1 MEINLNGRAGVD
13 LIEFSCEIAHIDA
26 KKINQRYNYKEVGH
40 LNHDNFNFGRND
52 ERIFDERVNNHFVK
66 QMKIQIST
74 YQIFRAYKKS
84 GKVYAQIILKV
95 KPIIVEL
102 GNITNYSW
110 NQVLYSLHDTID
122 VLHNEWGITINNN
135 IYIANVELNKTFILT
150 KPVDQ
155 LIKVWDEYIKFYSK
169 LGEKGNN
176 ETGCGAYIKKTNL
189 TYENQNLK
197 MKIYDKIR
205 ETDKNCKDYKVLS
218 EANLVRLEF
227 KIKSKGLKSLNLN
240 KNVYDMNDEVIEAAF
255 QILVQKHVL
264 LPIRTREK
272 EARKTLENI
281 FEYGK
286 INSRENRNELL
297 IQMLNP
303 TIEHPRILMHLE
315 EIDEDVIRLNK
326 AMSKSVG
333 RVKKSLLKLLENHAG
348 ISTLKRSETKDVL
361 DEFVAKAVN
370 VCEETIHI
378 WTEPKR

>member
-13 LIEFSCEIAHIDA
+13 LIEFSCEIAHIDG
-26 KKINQRYNYKEVGH
+26 KKLNQRYNFKEVGH
-40 LNHDNFNFGRND
+40 VSHDNFNFGRND
-52 ERIFDERVNNHFVK
+52 ERLFGEQVNHHFVK
-66 QMKIQIST
+66 QVKIQISP
-74 YQIFRAYKKS
+74 YQIFRVYKKS

-95 KPIIVEL
+95 KPLIAEL

-110 NQVLYSLHDTID
+110 NQVLYSLHDAID
-122 VLHNEWGITINNN
+122 VLHNEWGIAINNN

-240 KNVYDMNDEVIEAAF
+240 KNVYDINDEVIEAAF
-255 QILVQKHVL
+255 EILVQKHVL

-272 EARKTLENI
+272 EARKALESI
-281 FEYGK
+281 FENGRINTQAGK
-286 INSRENRNELL
+286 NELL
-297 IQMLNP
+297 KKMLNP
-303 TIEHPRILMHLE
+303 AVEHPRILMCLE
-315 EIDEDVIRLNK
+315 EIDDDVIRLNK
-326 AMSKSVG
+326 SMAKSVG
-333 RVKKSLLKLLENHAG
+333 RVKKSLIKILENHAG
-348 ISTLKRSETKDVL
+348 ISTLKKSETKDVL
-361 DEFVAKAVN
+361 DEFVSKAEN
-370 VCEETIHI
+370 VCEEKIHI